1 MFGSLYL
8 LTVVF
13 ASAIGM
19 VPAKFDRGNLM
30 PEQSMNL
37 RCAAGVRRFLGGAAL
52 VAIALLG
59 TTTLPIMVEGK
70 GRRSTYTVPAAT
82 SIRLRLNQQLS
93 SKSAR
98 VGDTFTSTVV
108 DPVYVRGVEVIP
120 AGSTV
125 TGKVT
130 EVTKAARKGREG
142 SISVAFTSIDTPK
155 PNHYTINGSLASAD
169 GEGVVKGASSKKQKA
184 QFVGRGVVV
193 GGLMNGAA
201 GVVRGATIGV
211 ARGLIKKGNE
221 AQIKPG
227 TEFNVVLNKSVS
239 TYAFR

>member
-1 MFGSLYL
+1 
-8 LTVVF
+8 
-13 ASAIGM
+13 
-19 VPAKFDRGNLM
+19 M
-30 PEQSMNL
+30 PEQLGNC
-37 RCAAGVRRFLGGAAL
+37 RYAAGVRRYLGGLAL
-52 VAIALLG
+52 VTLALLG
-59 TTTLPIMVEGK
+59 TTTLPIRAEGK
-70 GRRSTYTVPAAT
+70 SRRPTYTVPAAT
-82 SIRLRLNQQLS
+82 RIRLRLNQQLT
-93 SKSAR
+93 SKKAR
-98 VGDTFTSTVV
+98 VGDSFTSTVV

-130 EVTKAARKGREG
+130 QVTKAARKGREG

-155 PNHYTINGSLASAD
+155 PNHYAIKGSLASAD
-169 GEGVVKGASSKKQKA
+169 GEGAVKGASSKKQKA

-201 GVVRGATIGV
+201 GVVTGATIGV

>member
-1 MFGSLYL
+1 
-8 LTVVF
+8 
-13 ASAIGM
+13 
-19 VPAKFDRGNLM
+19 M
-30 PEQSMNL
+30 PGRSFTWRHL
-37 RCAAGVRRFLGGAAL
+37 VGVRGHAGGLAL
-52 VAIALLG
+52 IAIILLG
-59 TTTLPIMVEGK
+59 TMVLPLMGQK
-70 GRRSTYTVPAAT
+70 RTKHPTYTVPAAST
-82 SIRLRLNQQLS
+82 IRVRLNGQLT

-98 VGDTFTSTVV
+98 VGDNFTSTVV

-130 EVTKAARKGREG
+130 QVTKAARRGRAG

-155 PNHYTINGSLASAD
+155 PNQYAINGSLASAD
-169 GEGVVKGASSKKQKA
+169 GEGAVKGASSKKQKA

-201 GVVRGATIGV
+201 GMATGATIGV
-211 ARGLIKKGNE
+211 ARGLVKKGNE
-221 AQIKPG
+221 ALIKPG

>member
-1 MFGSLYL
+1 
-8 LTVVF
+8 
-13 ASAIGM
+13 
-19 VPAKFDRGNLM
+19 M
-30 PEQSMNL
+30 PEQSIKWRHLARVLGHL
-37 RCAAGVRRFLGGAAL
+37 RGIAL
-52 VAIALLG
+52 VSIALLG
-59 TTTLPIMVEGK
+59 TTVLPLMAQRK
-70 GRRSTYTVPAAT
+70 TKHPTYTVPAAST
-82 SIRLRLNQQLS
+82 IRVRLNQQLT

-98 VGDTFTSTVV
+98 VGDSFTSTVV

-120 AGSTV
+120 ASSTV

-130 EVTKAARKGREG
+130 QVTKAARRGRAG

-155 PNHYTINGSLASAD
+155 PNHYAINGSLATAD
-169 GEGVVKGASSKKQKA
+169 GESGVAGASSKKRKA

-201 GVVRGATIGV
+201 GVATGATVGV
-211 ARGLIKKGNE
+211 MRGMIKKGNQAE
-221 AQIKPG
+221 IKPG